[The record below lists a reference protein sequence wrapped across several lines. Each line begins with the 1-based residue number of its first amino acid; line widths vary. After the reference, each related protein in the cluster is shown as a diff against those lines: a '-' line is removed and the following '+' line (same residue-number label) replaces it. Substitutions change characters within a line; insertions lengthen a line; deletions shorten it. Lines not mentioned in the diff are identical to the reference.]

1 MGDKGSMTRF
11 LTYSPEQSYLL
22 PPNVGEVLGGDHVCF
37 FVHEVVERLD
47 LRRFLEAYSEE
58 GGRLYHPALML
69 KVWLYA
75 YVLGMTSARRLEQRI
90 REDLAFRYLAGG
102 GQPDYWALNEFRR
115 RQGRG
120 INDVFVQVLET
131 AQKLGLGRL
140 GTVAIDSTRVK
151 ANASGDEVERVTE
164 PRQERARK
172 RRQVRSWQKACEGDN
187 PNEGAGASVGAA
199 KDKLAEVA
207 VPRRLEALPKV
218 QKRSRT
224 DPESRFLRERGGR
237 FVLGYTGEIAVSEDH
252 FIVAARVTQSEH
264 DAHALVPMVDE
275 VERNC
280 GQRPGRVLAD
290 SGFYSNDNVAELS
303 GRGIDVY
310 TPDSNLAHELN
321 GGERATGVGRMPA
334 SDPHLLA
341 MRDKLRTPQGR
352 QRYRQRQSIVEP
364 VFGTLK
370 EQRDMRRFRLR
381 GLAKVSIE
389 WTLAALAYNLSRMY
403 QVR

>member
-47 LRRFLEAYSEE
+47 LSRFLEAYSEE

-115 RQGRG
+115 RPGRG
-120 INDVFVQVLET
+120 IKDVFVQVLET

-172 RRQVRSWQKACEGDN
+172 RRQVQR
-187 PNEGAGASVGAA
+187 
-199 KDKLAEVA
+199 
-207 VPRRLEALPKV
+207 
-218 QKRSRT
+218 RSRT

-264 DAHALVPMVDE
+264 DAHALVPMMDE